1 MLSQLT
7 HRATLLAR
15 TLTPDG
21 GGGFAE
27 SWDAFAETWI
37 ALTPLSASDSVT
49 ADRLQSRIRHRIAL
63 RRRADIAAGQRI
75 LSEGRI
81 FRVHAIRDGGPRDAF
96 IELDCEEL
104 AGEQT

>member
-1 MLSQLT
+1 MLSHLT
-7 HRATLLAR
+7 HRATLRAR

-27 SWDAFAETWI
+27 SWDALAEIWI
-37 ALTPLSASDSVT
+37 ALTPLSTSDAVV

-63 RRRADIAAGQRI
+63 RRRGDLAAGQRI
-75 LSEGRI
+75 ETEGRL
-81 FRVHAIRDGGPRDAF
+81 FRIHAIRDSGPRDAF